1 MRIDRSVKLTA
12 AAFFG
17 LSLTA
22 CNQLHV
28 QEAVLSTKQ
37 RVAMVSTSGDGVS
50 PPTNAVFYE
59 GKRGYFVPVATGF
72 GQAPVPAFLN
82 GAGAGV
88 AVGIGNYAGAKA
100 LRPDHVNVNQS
111 ATATGGAGGAGGKGT
126 GIKLNLGNPCGI
138 KGCPSL

>member
-1 MRIDRSVKLTA
+1 MRADRIIKLTGA
-12 AAFFG
+12 VLVG

-22 CNQLHV
+22 CNHLSV

-59 GKRGYFVPVATGF
+59 GRRGQFVPVATGF

-82 GAGAGV
+82 GAGAGI
-88 AVGIGNYAGAKA
+88 AIGLGNYAGARA
-100 LRPDHVNVNQS
+100 LRPDNVNVSQS
-111 ATATGGAGGAGGKGT
+111 ATATGGAGGKGGT
-126 GIKLNLGNPCGI
+126 GAKLDLGGGCGFPCTGF
-138 KGCPSL
+138 